1 MVLNPLRVKARSR
14 VDQWKWSSYRAT
26 VGLARAEEFLTID
39 WILSRFGSRRSQA
52 QQRYGE
58 FVREGKGERPW
69 EGLRGQIY
77 LGGDEFVEKH
87 AGGGGS
93 LEESPRAQRNP
104 VRPRLKNLFR
114 DRPADAILAA
124 YRDHGYRL
132 KEIAQHLGVHYA
144 TVSRRLTK
152 LESRSKDV

>member
-1 MVLNPLRVKARSR
+1 M
-14 VDQWKWSSYRAT
+14 
-26 VGLARAEEFLTID
+26 
-39 WILSRFGSRRSQA
+39 
-52 QQRYGE
+52 
-58 FVREGKGERPW
+58 
-69 EGLRGQIY
+69 
-77 LGGDEFVEKH
+77 EKH
-87 AGGGGS
+87 AGGKGS
-93 LEESPRAQRNP
+93 LEEVPRVQRNP

-114 DRPADAILAA
+114 DRPADAILVA